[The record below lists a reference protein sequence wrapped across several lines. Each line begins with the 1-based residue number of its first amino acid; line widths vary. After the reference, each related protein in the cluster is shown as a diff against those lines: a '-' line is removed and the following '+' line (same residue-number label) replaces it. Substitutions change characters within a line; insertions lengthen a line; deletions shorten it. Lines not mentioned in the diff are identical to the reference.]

1 METHDSTVEKTIL
14 SLEQSGFSISST
26 TYGKEK
32 NNNVA
37 PRIMKVGGP
46 QQRLL
51 QAKNYRLAYNQTNYI
66 YHPSIDKFVNLNRF
80 GGANGRGKLR
90 VPSYFS
96 TRNTSLSSAVLGA
109 DIHSLFDTDEAM
121 REN

>member
-1 METHDSTVEKTIL
+1 MTISQFIDNIIEANGSDRSTTALSFAVNDNVHNIIKIRTIERTMETHDSTVEKTIL

-51 QAKNYRLAYNQTNYI
+51 QAKI
-66 YHPSIDKFVNLNRF
+66 ID
-80 GGANGRGKLR
+80 
-90 VPSYFS
+90 
-96 TRNTSLSSAVLGA
+96 
-109 DIHSLFDTDEAM
+109 
-121 REN
+121 